1 MDLINKIN
9 FTKILFYVCISLLLY
24 FLYFIMKRIFLNDI
38 IKKNGTQFAIGYLL
52 KNFGINFIVL
62 KFIYWLQLLNHT
74 KYGESNPTYC
84 DLYLIIFG
92 ISPIIIWLLIRI
104 IESQN
109 FIIANIRFKI
119 GDEYFFEYFIDFNGY
134 GENGKLYIID
144 SINDGNIHFSN
155 LYYPDG
161 FKIPIT
167 EFIKKL
173 DEGIITKKV

>member
-1 MDLINKIN
+1 MEYINKIN
-9 FTKILFYVCISLLLY
+9 FNYIFFYIAISSLLY
-24 FLYFIMKRIFLNDI
+24 FLYFIMKRIFLSDI

-62 KFIYWLQLLNHT
+62 KFIYWLHLLYYT
-74 KYGESNPTYC
+74 IYGESQPTYC

-119 GDEYFFEYFIDFNGY
+119 GDEYFYESDESKKIY
-134 GENGKLYIID
+134 KID
-144 SINDGNIHFSN
+144 SIEDGNIHFSN
-155 LYYPDG
+155 LNDPYG
-161 FKIPIT
+161 FRKFKEPIT
-167 EFIKKL
+167 VFIKKL
-173 DEGIITKKV
+173 DEGIIIKKVLIK

>member
-1 MDLINKIN
+1 
-9 FTKILFYVCISLLLY
+9 
-24 FLYFIMKRIFLNDI
+24 MKRIFLNDI

-104 IESQN
+104 IENQN

-119 GDEYFFEYFIDFNGY
+119 GDEYFYESDESKEIY
-134 GENGKLYIID
+134 KID
-144 SINDGNIHFSN
+144 SIEDGNIHFSN
-155 LYYPDG
+155 LKDDYG
-161 FKIPIT
+161 FSKFKEPIT
-167 EFIKKL
+167 VFIKKL
-173 DEGIITKKV
+173 DEGIIIKKV